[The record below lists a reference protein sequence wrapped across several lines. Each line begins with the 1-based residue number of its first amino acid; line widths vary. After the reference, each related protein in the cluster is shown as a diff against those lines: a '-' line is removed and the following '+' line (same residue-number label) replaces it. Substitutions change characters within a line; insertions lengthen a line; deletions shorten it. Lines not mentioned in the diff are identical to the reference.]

1 MRSVDEG
8 SLPVL
13 ARLFFF
19 FFFLSV
25 CYKWTVEDTA
35 FLS

>member
-13 ARLFFF
+13 ARLF

>member
-1 MRSVDEG
+1 MRSADDG

-19 FFFLSV
+19 FSLSV